1 MPDKKLTDNEIKKA
15 LECCH
20 GQLEADCENCPN
32 KNTCGEIDVI
42 QQTLDLIN
50 RLQAEN
56 ERLLDTRWNVTQVEK
71 LQKATR
77 LEAYKEFA
85 QKLES
90 IIMWSP
96 KNHISLTAKDV
107 KNILK
112 GLVGE

>member
-1 MPDKKLTDNEIKKA
+1 MPDKKLTDAEIKNELQSAIEWFTK
-15 LECCH
+15 H
-20 GQLEADCENCPN
+20 GRNTNTAIIGICER
-32 KNTCGEIDVI
+32 
-42 QQTLDLIN
+42 TLDLIN